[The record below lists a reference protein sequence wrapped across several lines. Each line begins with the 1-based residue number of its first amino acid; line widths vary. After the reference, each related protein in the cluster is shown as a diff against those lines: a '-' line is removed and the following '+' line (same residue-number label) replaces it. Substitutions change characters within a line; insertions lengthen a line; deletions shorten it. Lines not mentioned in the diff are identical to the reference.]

1 MDTPPP
7 IEEQPAQAANPK
19 PQAHK
24 FEMPAWG
31 RPVIFFGAGLLL
43 AGLVGWSSLISAEG
57 KKRESI
63 ARSVDALAETMPEY
77 FIQRSFTK
85 IERMVTKV
93 VDSAGYETVSVTDPQ
108 GKVIASSNR
117 AMSGKDIGELK
128 NSITKARLGT
138 DGDVYVIRR
147 SIFLAGDTKLGGVE
161 VRIKRN

>member
-7 IEEQPAQAANPK
+7 VEQQPPSVPESK
-19 PQAHK
+19 PEHK
-24 FEMPAWG
+24 KTELPAWA
-31 RPVIFFGAGLLL
+31 RPLIFFGAGIVL

-93 VDSAGYETVSVTDPQ
+93 VDSAGYETVTVTDPQ

-117 AMSGKDIGELK
+117 AMSGKDIGDLK

-147 SIFLAGDTKLGGVE
+147 SIFLAGDTKLGGLE
-161 VRIKRN
+161 VRIKR